1 MAIQDFM
8 YNFFDVTIAYD
19 IADWHRS
26 NYSMYGDDEPYN
38 QQQVFYN
45 YDEEYNTYKFS
56 ISTEVDQ
63 VIYISLFTY
72 SSLQYISTC
81 YETFYNSEVFI
92 FSEQLDEIWQA
103 NPGAATLTGVELKK
117 SDSPIEVEVYTLFS
131 EDDLLPHDW
140 QIVVLSEKEKVQ
152 IDL

>member
-1 MAIQDFM
+1 M
-8 YNFFDVTIAYD
+8 YNFYDVTIAYD

-45 YDEEYNTYKFS
+45 YDEEYNSYKFS

-92 FSEQLDEIWQA
+92 YSEQLDEIW
-103 NPGAATLTGVELKK
+103 
-117 SDSPIEVEVYTLFS
+117 
-131 EDDLLPHDW
+131 
-140 QIVVLSEKEKVQ
+140 
-152 IDL
+152 